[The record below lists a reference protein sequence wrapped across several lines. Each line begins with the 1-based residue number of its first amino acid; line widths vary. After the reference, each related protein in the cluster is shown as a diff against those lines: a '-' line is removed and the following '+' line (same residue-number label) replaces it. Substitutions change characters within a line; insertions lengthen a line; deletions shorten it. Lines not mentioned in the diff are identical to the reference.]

1 MSQSAAAI
9 RCGKRPLETDAWNQH
24 NKKLRVGDVCLGVF
38 GGETTFVKLLQ
49 PVDEHEAFSV
59 LVLGQVSESSSRRHV
74 PVASLRPLP
83 ETTGQSVQLQTPT
96 KMYLES
102 TPRGPCAQNT
112 PVAVPVTVLRYCN
125 RQLAVE
131 FHGLEF
137 EVPFERLLSEPSVLT
152 DSSANRSRML
162 ALVTSRPRLVTAA
175 VVVGGLGFLANWH
188 AASAVLPEVSLPRPP
203 GHPPFPLGLLRCS
216 SSCTSHLLGSV
227 RAIVAKALP
236 HARTLLG
243 LLTSGCAQLLL
254 PTHDC
259 MPDPPS
265 LRRFYQAL
273 YNLHSVW
280 WYGFNS
286 ALLYL
291 GEVVLYGA
299 LASWDLNALAVL
311 GLIVANALAYKPL
324 HNKQRQNL
332 RSVGLRADNFSPA
345 RVLSAC
351 FAHADE
357 KHLLNNVL
365 KKAVSNP
372 SEYRALPPRSAQQS
386 THPPLLR
393 QLVVLTCDGVR
404 LHRELSCSNILVLA
418 FYAAAGFAG
427 ASASAFLGP
436 RQTYTVGA
444 SGAICGLKMATLALA
459 GMHSAHEA
467 RAPPR
472 APHGPCPA
480 ALTLYQQACSSASHR
495 APSSATDGTSLCS
508 RRAAV
513 RVTRAMGRRRDPHL
527 AHRRRLARARGRR
540 PRRLRPRFCAQ
551 VLAHGL
557 SSQGQDDRSR
567 APAHR
572 ACAEPRPTPAHPA
585 PSRHLPP
592 GRAAAAALLVAHHRA
607 PHLQARLP
615 RPQGQ
620 ASHELQP
627 AARRRRGLR
636 SLRPLAG
643 GGRVH
648 MRAGGV
654 A

>member
-96 KMYLES
+96 KMFLES
-102 TPRGPCAQNT
+102 TPRGPRAQNT

-273 YNLHSVW
+273 SFLHSPWWYSLLYLGVW
-280 WYGFNS
+280 WF
-286 ALLYL
+286 ALFQL

-357 KHLLNNVL
+357 KHLLNNVRSKSRL
-365 KKAVSNP
+365 EPQRVSCP
-372 SEYRALPPRSAQQS
+372 
-386 THPPLLR
+386 
-393 QLVVLTCDGVR
+393 
-404 LHRELSCSNILVLA
+404 
-418 FYAAAGFAG
+418 
-427 ASASAFLGP
+427 ASA
-436 RQTYTVGA
+436 
-444 SGAICGLKMATLALA
+444 
-459 GMHSAHEA
+459 
-467 RAPPR
+467 
-472 APHGPCPA
+472 
-480 ALTLYQQACSSASHR
+480 
-495 APSSATDGTSLCS
+495 
-508 RRAAV
+508 
-513 RVTRAMGRRRDPHL
+513 
-527 AHRRRLARARGRR
+527 
-540 PRRLRPRFCAQ
+540 
-551 VLAHGL
+551 
-557 SSQGQDDRSR
+557 
-567 APAHR
+567 
-572 ACAEPRPTPAHPA
+572 
-585 PSRHLPP
+585 
-592 GRAAAAALLVAHHRA
+592 
-607 PHLQARLP
+607 
-615 RPQGQ
+615 
-620 ASHELQP
+620 
-627 AARRRRGLR
+627 
-636 SLRPLAG
+636 
-643 GGRVH
+643 
-648 MRAGGV
+648 
-654 A
+654 